1 MLFLC
6 VAFRIT
12 LWLLLSNFVSIS
24 IFNPLCLPVT
34 LYLCRSAS
42 SPPFFFLLRQ
52 CEWNALTT
60 GLTFLKSTHAPNQ
73 QHSICIGSLLS
84 LCNIFTFF
92 SLHLSVQNTIKFR
105 SRHQHQ
111 LRSFSKLRIVGNNS
125 L

>member
-12 LWLLLSNFVSIS
+12 IWSPLSNSVSIS
-24 IFNPLCLPVT
+24 IFTPPCLPVT
-34 LYLCRSAS
+34 LYLCRSAF
-42 SPPFFFLLRQ
+42 SPPFSFLLRQ

-92 SLHLSVQNTIKFR
+92 PPPFCPKY
-105 SRHQHQ
+105 HQIPIPPPTSA
-111 LRSFSKLRIVGNNS
+111 SFIFKAPHCWQ
-125 L
+125 